1 MRATFYR
8 RYVLSPIVLV
18 CAVCCTLLLCIC
30 PAAQADDLPGWFKS
44 YYQYDYDVGAVSSNS
59 SNLTKSEWWDPKL
72 MDSTYMAEILN
83 SDPKPA
89 PKGMPLGDAVRNG
102 FTTFTDGAGNV
113 QQIADVQKDLAQAVL
128 DGDDYGHWAVTVAE
142 GKSSTD
148 RQREMARFRKANTR
162 VAATSSGLKK
172 AQTVTKASNA
182 SNIATATVNKSDRK
196 VAQSITKRL
205 TTRLGAKTAAKIA
218 PGAIATVA
226 KKAGGLILKGT
237 NAAGDVLMAGQ
248 FGVFVGNG
256 FVGLFNIDRTAECQT
271 VTNNVARFVLGI
283 DQACSKFSIGNV
295 TVGNVSLSFPDNVNW
310 IVYGVNDRIIC
321 RFKFTKFFVT
331 DDGYLVVGLRFDP
344 KFSTRTSLITSY
356 FVMKHPVSGI
366 DHLQI
371 LQFHDTDS
379 YALLRFNSSP
389 CGYGNNKIFPDRAT
403 CSAALAG
410 GFTFDP
416 SFDAS
421 RFSFQDDN
429 GKSQD
434 QAFDPNLIRK
444 NVPKAK
450 TKVEVQGSD
459 GKTYTAEGD
468 YQDQNGNVNIPSVPL
483 PEGVTP
489 TNVKVTQTSE
499 DDQNEQIANV
509 KVDQPDHTNGALD
522 LIDTRINKSC
532 YDSSAAC
539 AAWPQEVQ
547 KATGNSVTLDN
558 KDTTKTKSDMPY
570 KCVWQSD
577 DGTSTELAIGECTV
591 LSNSFTASNQHEG
604 TVGSDPSNGEQINDP
619 VDDPKPS
626 DKVDYAQCVAT
637 DVSWNPVSW
646 VFVPVKC
653 ALQWAFYPSQ
663 DNTETQMLKVQQK
676 AGNSGIDQLPKSF
689 NASFSAL
696 QNSFGQ
702 HCLGPEM
709 HLSAFGHDLIPSSH
723 PFSVCE
729 GTGLEKLPTFTKA
742 AFIVLSCAVCYIT
755 IRKWLSA
762 MFGFGIGNSETAGEK

>member
-8 RYVLSPIVLV
+8 RYALSPIVLV
-18 CAVCCTLLLCIC
+18 CAVCSVLLLAIS
-30 PAAQADDLPGWFKS
+30 PDAAQADDLPGWFRS
-44 YYQYDYDVGAVSSNS
+44 YYQFDYDVGVYSNS
-59 SNLTKSEWWDPKL
+59 NNLTKSDWWDPKI

-128 DGDDYGHWAVTVAE
+128 DGDDYKHWAITVAE

-162 VAATSSGLKK
+162 ISATSSQLKK
-172 AQTVTKASNA
+172 AQTVTKTSNA

-196 VAQSITKRL
+196 VAQSITKKL
-205 TTRLGAKTAAKIA
+205 TTKFGAKTAAKIA
-218 PGAIATVA
+218 PGAISTVA

-237 NAAGDVLMAGQ
+237 NAAGDVLMAEQ

-256 FVGLFNIDRTAECQT
+256 FVGLFNIDQTAECQT
-271 VTNNVARFVLGI
+271 ITNGVVRFVLGLNS
-283 DQACSKFSIGNV
+283 ACSKFHVDGAQ
-295 TVGNVSLSFPDNVNW
+295 VGNMTLDFSNSNW
-310 IVYGVNDRIIC
+310 IVYKTNYNGKILNLK
-321 RFKFTKFFVT
+321 FKFTDFVIR
-331 DDGYLVVGLRFDP
+331 DGFLFVNVVDAPGAD
-344 KFSTRTSLITSY
+344 SSLSN
-356 FVMKHPVSGI
+356 S
-366 DHLQI
+366 
-371 LQFHDTDS
+371 
-379 YALLRFNSSP
+379 FN
-389 CGYGNNKIFPDRAT
+389 IM
-403 CSAALAG
+403 
-410 GFTFDP
+410 P
-416 SFDAS
+416 SFGFLTS
-421 RFSFQDDN
+421 SGYMLYPESWYQH
-429 GKSQD
+429 G
-434 QAFDPNLIRK
+434 NLIK
-444 NVPKAK
+444 FGSISCSTKEGFFPASSCLNYLSSIKGLYFSSGSPWTNYQDSNGQSVDKYIDQDLIKKHVPKAK

-468 YQDQNGNVNIPSVPL
+468 YRNQDGNTDIPMVNIPD
-483 PEGVTP
+483 GVTP
-489 TNVKVTQTSE
+489 TNVKITDTSE
-499 DDQNEQIANV
+499 DGESKVIGDY
-509 KVDQPDHTNGALD
+509 KVDQPDHANGSLD
-522 LIDTRINKSC
+522 LIDMRINKSC
-532 YDSSAAC
+532 YDSAYAC
-539 AAWPQEVQ
+539 SAWPQEVQ
-547 KATGNSVTLDN
+547 KATGNAVTLDN
-558 KDTTKTKSDMPY
+558 KDTTKTKPDMPY

-577 DGTSTELAIGECTV
+577 DGTSAELAIGECTV
-591 LSNSFTASNQHEG
+591 LSNSFTESNQHEG
-604 TVGSDPSNGEQINDP
+604 TVGSDPSNGDQINDP
-619 VDDPKPS
+619 VDEPKPS
-626 DKVDYAQCVAT
+626 GKVDYAQCVAT

-676 AGNSGIDQLPKSF
+676 AGNSGIDQLPKAF
-689 NASFSAL
+689 NASFGAL

-702 HCLGPEM
+702 HCQGPEM
-709 HLSAFGHDLIPSSH
+709 HLNAFGHDLIPSSH

-729 GTGLEKLPTFTKA
+729 GTGLEKLPTFTRS

>member
-1 MRATFYR
+1 
-8 RYVLSPIVLV
+8 
-18 CAVCCTLLLCIC
+18 
-30 PAAQADDLPGWFKS
+30 
-44 YYQYDYDVGAVSSNS
+44 
-59 SNLTKSEWWDPKL
+59 
-72 MDSTYMAEILN
+72 
-83 SDPKPA
+83 
-89 PKGMPLGDAVRNG
+89 
-102 FTTFTDGAGNV
+102 
-113 QQIADVQKDLAQAVL
+113 
-128 DGDDYGHWAVTVAE
+128 
-142 GKSSTD
+142 
-148 RQREMARFRKANTR
+148 
-162 VAATSSGLKK
+162 
-172 AQTVTKASNA
+172 
-182 SNIATATVNKSDRK
+182 
-196 VAQSITKRL
+196 
-205 TTRLGAKTAAKIA
+205 
-218 PGAIATVA
+218 
-226 KKAGGLILKGT
+226 
-237 NAAGDVLMAGQ
+237 MAGQ

-295 TVGNVSLSFPDNVNW
+295 TVGNVSLSFPDNMNW
-310 IVYGVNDRIIC
+310 IVVKNNGSITC
-321 RFKFTKFFVT
+321 RFKFTKFFVN
-331 DDGYLVVGLRFDP
+331 DDGFLVVGLRFDP
-344 KFSTRTSLITSY
+344 KFSTQTLLMTSH

-366 DHLQI
+366 DGLQI

-379 YALLRFNSSP
+379 YALLRFDSSP
-389 CGYGNNKIFPDRAT
+389 CGYGNNQTFPDRGT

-416 SFDAS
+416 SFEAPS
-421 RFSFQDDN
+421 YIFQDDN

-434 QAFDPNLIRK
+434 QAFDPDLIRK

-459 GKTYTAEGD
+459 GKTYIAEGD
-468 YQDQNGNVNIPSVPL
+468 YRNQDGNINIPSVPL

-509 KVDQPDHTNGALD
+509 KVDQPDHTNGTLD
-522 LIDTRINKSC
+522 LIDMRINKSC

-547 KATGNSVTLDN
+547 KATGNTVTLDN
-558 KDTTKTKSDMPY
+558 KDTTKTKPDMPY

-577 DGTSTELAIGECTV
+577 GTSTEIAIGECTV
-591 LSNSFTASNQHEG
+591 LSNSFTESNQHEG

-676 AGNSGIDQLPKSF
+676 AGNSGIDQLPKAF
-689 NASFSAL
+689 NASFGAL

-702 HCLGPEM
+702 HCQGPEM
-709 HLSAFGHDLIPSSH
+709 HLNAFGHDLIPSSH
-723 PFSVCE
+723 PFSVCD
-729 GTGLEKLPTFTKA
+729 GTGLEKLPTFSRA

-762 MFGFGIGNSETAGEK
+762 MFGFGIGNSETAVEK

>member
-1 MRATFYR
+1 MRNTVYR
-8 RYVLSPIVLV
+8 RCVLSPIVLV
-18 CAVCCTLLLCIC
+18 CAVCSVLLLVVS
-30 PAAQADDLPGWFKS
+30 PDAAQADDLPGWFRS
-44 YYQYDYDVGAVSSNS
+44 YYQFDYDVGAVSSNPN
-59 SNLTKSEWWDPKL
+59 NLTKSDWWDPKI

-89 PKGMPLGDAVRNG
+89 PKGMPLGEAVRNG

-128 DGDDYGHWAVTVAE
+128 DSDDYKHWAITVAE

-162 VAATSSGLKK
+162 ISATSSQLKK

-196 VAQSITKRL
+196 VAQSITKKL
-205 TTRLGAKTAAKIA
+205 TTKFGAKTAAKIA
-218 PGAIATVA
+218 PGAISTVA

-283 DQACSKFSIGNV
+283 DQACSRFKVNTS
-295 TVGNVSLSFPDNVNW
+295 VGNISFDWSDSNW
-310 IVYGVNDRIIC
+310 ITFDGQPVGRVTGLHYTDDYLGIDWEEYPGGRYGLGFFSFKVLKPVSDFRYLDFSSFHDNALRPYSDGAYYC
-321 RFKFTKFFVT
+321 YSGSDLPDDTRFKA
-331 DDGYLVVGLRFDP
+331 
-344 KFSTRTSLITSY
+344 STCL
-356 FVMKHPVSGI
+356 
-366 DHLQI
+366 
-371 LQFHDTDS
+371 
-379 YALLRFNSSP
+379 
-389 CGYGNNKIFPDRAT
+389 
-403 CSAALAG
+403 AALAG
-410 GFTFDP
+410 GAQIVY
-416 SFDAS
+416 SFDGSTDRIGFLDHKTNQSVDSWLDADL
-421 RFSFQDDN
+421 QK
-429 GKSQD
+429 GK
-434 QAFDPNLIRK
+434 
-444 NVPKAK
+444 VPKAK

-459 GKTYTAEGD
+459 GKTRTAEGD
-468 YQDQNGNVNIPSVPL
+468 YRTQDGNTDIPMVNIPD
-483 PEGVTP
+483 GVTP
-489 TNVKVTQTSE
+489 TNVRITDTSE
-499 DDQNEQIANV
+499 DGESKVIGDY
-509 KVDQPDHTNGALD
+509 KVDQPDHTNGTLD

-547 KATGNSVTLDN
+547 KATGNTVTLDN

-577 DGTSTELAIGECTV
+577 DGTSTEIAIGECTV

-604 TVGSDPSNGEQINDP
+604 TTGSDPSNGEQIHDP

-676 AGNSGIDQLPKSF
+676 AGNSGIDQLPKAF

-702 HCLGPEM
+702 HCQGPEM
-709 HLSAFGHDLIPSSH
+709 HLQAFGHDLIPSSH
-723 PFSVCE
+723 PFSVCD
-729 GTGLEKLPTFTKA
+729 GTGLEKLPTFSRA

>member
-8 RYVLSPIVLV
+8 RYALSPIVLV
-18 CAVCCTLLLCIC
+18 CAVCSVLLLAIS
-30 PAAQADDLPGWFKS
+30 PDAAQADDLPGWFRS
-44 YYQYDYDVGAVSSNS
+44 YYQFDYDVGVYSNS
-59 SNLTKSEWWDPKL
+59 NNLTKSDWWDPKI

-128 DGDDYGHWAVTVAE
+128 DGDDYKHWTITVAE

-162 VAATSSGLKK
+162 ISATSSQLKK

-196 VAQSITKRL
+196 VAQSITKKL
-205 TTRLGAKTAAKIA
+205 TTKFGAKTAAKIA
-218 PGAIATVA
+218 PGAISTVA

-310 IVYGVNDRIIC
+310 IVVKNNGSIIC
-321 RFKFTKFFVT
+321 RFKFTKFFVN
-331 DDGYLVVGLRFDP
+331 DDGFLVVGLRFDP
-344 KFSTRTSLITSY
+344 KFSTLTLLMTSH

-366 DHLQI
+366 DGLQI
-371 LQFHDTDS
+371 LQFHNTDS
-379 YALLRFNSSP
+379 YALLRFHSSP
-389 CGYGNNKIFPDRAT
+389 CGYGNNQTFPDRGT

-416 SFDAS
+416 SFEAS
-421 RFSFQDDN
+421 SYIFQDDN

-434 QAFDPNLIRK
+434 QAFDSNLIRK

-450 TKVEVQGSD
+450 TKIEVQGSD
-459 GKTYTAEGD
+459 GKTYVAEGD
-468 YQDQNGNVNIPSVPL
+468 YRNQDGNINIPSVPL

-509 KVDQPDHTNGALD
+509 KVDQPDHTNGTLD
-522 LIDTRINKSC
+522 LIDMRINKSC

-547 KATGNSVTLDN
+547 KATGNAVTLDN
-558 KDTTKTKSDMPY
+558 KDTTKTKPDMPY

-577 DGTSTELAIGECTV
+577 GARAEIAIGECTV
-591 LSNSFTASNQHEG
+591 LSNSFTESNQHEG

-676 AGNSGIDQLPKSF
+676 AGNSGIDQLPKAFNSSF
-689 NASFSAL
+689 GAL

-702 HCLGPEM
+702 HCQGPEM
-709 HLSAFGHDLIPSSH
+709 HLNAFGHDLIPSSH
-723 PFSVCE
+723 PFSVCD
-729 GTGLEKLPTFTKA
+729 GTGLEKLPTFSRA

>member
-8 RYVLSPIVLV
+8 RYALSPIVLV
-18 CAVCCTLLLCIC
+18 CAVCSVLLLAIS
-30 PAAQADDLPGWFKS
+30 PDAAQADDLPGWFRS
-44 YYQYDYDVGAVSSNS
+44 YYQFDYDVGAYSRSN
-59 SNLTKSEWWDPKL
+59 NLTKSDWWDPKI

-128 DGDDYGHWAVTVAE
+128 DSDDYKHWAVTVAE

-162 VAATSSGLKK
+162 ISATSSQLKK

-196 VAQSITKRL
+196 VAQSITKKL
-205 TTRLGAKTAAKIA
+205 TTRLGSKTAAKIA
-218 PGAIATVA
+218 PGAISSLA
-226 KKAGGLILKGT
+226 KKTGGLILKGT

-256 FVGLFNIDRTAECQT
+256 FVGLLNIDRTAECQT
-271 VTNNVARFVLGI
+271 VTNNVARFILGI

-295 TVGNVSLSFPDNVNW
+295 TVGDFSLSFPDNVNW
-310 IVYGVNDRIIC
+310 IVFKSGDQIMC
-321 RFKFTKFFVT
+321 RFKFTKFFV
-331 DDGYLVVGLRFDP
+331 DDDYLVVGLRFDP
-344 KFSTRTSLITSY
+344 KFSTFTGLMDSY
-356 FVMKHPVSGI
+356 FVMKNPVSGI
-366 DHLQI
+366 SRLQI
-371 LQFHDTDS
+371 WQFHDTDS
-379 YALLRFNSSP
+379 YALLRFNSTP
-389 CGYGNNKIFPDRAT
+389 CGYGDNKFFPDRAT

-410 GFTFDP
+410 GFSFDP
-416 SFDAS
+416 NSVNFG
-421 RFSFQDDN
+421 FQDDN

-459 GKTYTAEGD
+459 GKTYIAEGD
-468 YQDQNGNVNIPSVPL
+468 YRNQDGNINIPSVPL

-489 TNVKVTQTSE
+489 ANVKVTQTSE

-509 KVDQPDHTNGALD
+509 KVDQPDHTNGTLD
-522 LIDTRINKSC
+522 LIDMRINKSC

-547 KATGNSVTLDN
+547 KATGNTVTLDN
-558 KDTTKTKSDMPY
+558 KDTTKTKPDMPY
-570 KCVWQSD
+570 KCVWQS

-591 LSNSFTASNQHEG
+591 LSNSFTESNQHEG

-676 AGNSGIDQLPKSF
+676 AGNSGIDQLPKAFNVSF
-689 NASFSAL
+689 GAL

-702 HCLGPEM
+702 HCQGPEM
-709 HLSAFGHDLIPSSH
+709 HLNAFGHDLVPSSH
-723 PFSVCE
+723 PFSVCD
-729 GTGLEKLPTFTKA
+729 GTGLEKLPTFSRA

>member
-8 RYVLSPIVLV
+8 RYALSPIVLV
-18 CAVCCTLLLCIC
+18 CAVCSVLLLAIS
-30 PAAQADDLPGWFKS
+30 PDAAQADDLPGWFRS
-44 YYQYDYDVGAVSSNS
+44 YYQFDYDVGAYSRSN
-59 SNLTKSEWWDPKL
+59 NLTKSDWWDPKI

-128 DGDDYGHWAVTVAE
+128 DSDDYKHWAVTVAE

-162 VAATSSGLKK
+162 ISATSSQLKK

-196 VAQSITKRL
+196 VAQSITKKL
-205 TTRLGAKTAAKIA
+205 TTRLGSKTAAKIA
-218 PGAIATVA
+218 PGAISSLA
-226 KKAGGLILKGT
+226 KKTGGLILKGT

-256 FVGLFNIDRTAECQT
+256 FVGLLNIDRTAECQT
-271 VTNNVARFVLGI
+271 VTNNVARFILGI

-295 TVGNVSLSFPDNVNW
+295 KVGNFSLSLPDSVNW
-310 IVYGVNDRIIC
+310 IVFKSGDQIMC
-321 RFKFTKFFVT
+321 RFKFTKFFV
-331 DDGYLVVGLRFDP
+331 DDDYLVVGLRFDP
-344 KFSTRTSLITSY
+344 KFSTFTGLMDSY
-356 FVMKHPVSGI
+356 FVMKNPVSGI
-366 DHLQI
+366 SRLQI
-371 LQFHDTDS
+371 WQFHDTDS
-379 YALLRFNSSP
+379 YALLRFNSTP
-389 CGYGNNKIFPDRAT
+389 CGYGDNKFFPDRAT

-410 GFTFDP
+410 GFSFDP
-416 SFDAS
+416 NSVN
-421 RFSFQDDN
+421 FSFQDDN

-459 GKTYTAEGD
+459 GKTYIAEGD
-468 YQDQNGNVNIPSVPL
+468 YRNQDGNINIPSVPL

-489 TNVKVTQTSE
+489 ANVKVTQTSE

-509 KVDQPDHTNGALD
+509 KVDQPDHTNGTLD
-522 LIDTRINKSC
+522 LIDMRINKSC

-547 KATGNSVTLDN
+547 KATGNTVTLDN
-558 KDTTKTKSDMPY
+558 KDTTKTKPDMPY
-570 KCVWQSD
+570 KCVWQS

-591 LSNSFTASNQHEG
+591 LSNSFTESNQHEG

-676 AGNSGIDQLPKSF
+676 AGNSGIDQLPKAFNVSF
-689 NASFSAL
+689 GAL

-702 HCLGPEM
+702 HCQGPEM
-709 HLSAFGHDLIPSSH
+709 HLNAFGYDLVPSSH
-723 PFSVCE
+723 PFSVCD
-729 GTGLEKLPTFTKA
+729 GTGLEKLPTFSRA

>member
-8 RYVLSPIVLV
+8 RYALSPIVLV
-18 CAVCCTLLLCIC
+18 CAVCSVLLLAIS
-30 PAAQADDLPGWFKS
+30 PDAARADDLPGWFRS
-44 YYQYDYDVGAVSSNS
+44 YYQFDYDVGAFASNS
-59 SNLTKSEWWDPKL
+59 SNLTKSDWWDPKL

-83 SDPKPA
+83 SEPKPA

-128 DGDDYGHWAVTVAE
+128 DGDDYKHWTITVAE

-148 RQREMARFRKANTR
+148 RQREMARFRKANTHIS
-162 VAATSSGLKK
+162 ATSSQLKK

-196 VAQSITKRL
+196 VAQSIPKKL
-205 TTRLGAKTAAKIA
+205 TTKFGAKTAAKIA
-218 PGAIATVA
+218 PGAISSLA

-256 FVGLFNIDRTAECQT
+256 FVGLFNIDQTAECQT

-283 DQACSKFSIGNV
+283 DQACSRFKVNA
-295 TVGNVSLSFPDNVNW
+295 TVGNISFDWSDSNW
-310 IVYGVNDRIIC
+310 LAYPGINNGKPVGRFIGLTSSDDR
-321 RFKFTKFFVT
+321 
-331 DDGYLVVGLRFDP
+331 
-344 KFSTRTSLITSY
+344 
-356 FVMKHPVSGI
+356 
-366 DHLQI
+366 LQI
-371 LQFHDTDS
+371 VWQKYPGVTNDYSDFFEFVVSKPASDFWYLLLLNHFLRPYSNGAYYCDTRSNLSDDARYKAS
-379 YALLRFNSSP
+379 
-389 CGYGNNKIFPDRAT
+389 T
-403 CSAALAG
+403 CLASLAG
-410 GFTFDP
+410 GSRVLIASGNSEPLFFDKDGNQADDWL
-416 SFDAS
+416 DADL
-421 RFSFQDDN
+421 QK
-429 GKSQD
+429 GK
-434 QAFDPNLIRK
+434 
-444 NVPKAK
+444 VPKAK

-468 YQDQNGNVNIPSVPL
+468 YQDQNGNINIPSVPL
-483 PEGVTP
+483 SEGVTP

-499 DDQNEQIANV
+499 DDQNKQIANV
-509 KVDQPDHTNGALD
+509 KVDQPDHINGTLD

-547 KATGNSVTLDN
+547 KATGNVVTLDN
-558 KDTTKTKSDMPY
+558 KDTTKTKPDMPY

-577 DGTSTELAIGECTV
+577 DGTTTELAIGECTV

-604 TVGSDPSNGEQINDP
+604 ITGSDPSTGEQINDP

-676 AGNSGIDQLPKSF
+676 AGNSGIDQLPKAF
-689 NASFSAL
+689 NASFGAL
-696 QNSFGQ
+696 QNNFGQ
-702 HCLGPEM
+702 HCQGPEM
-709 HLSAFGHDLIPSSH
+709 HLDAFGHDLIPSSH
-723 PFSVCE
+723 PFSVCD
-729 GTGLEKLPTFTKA
+729 GTGLEKLPTFSRA

-762 MFGFGIGNSETAGEK
+762 MFGFGIGDSETAGEK